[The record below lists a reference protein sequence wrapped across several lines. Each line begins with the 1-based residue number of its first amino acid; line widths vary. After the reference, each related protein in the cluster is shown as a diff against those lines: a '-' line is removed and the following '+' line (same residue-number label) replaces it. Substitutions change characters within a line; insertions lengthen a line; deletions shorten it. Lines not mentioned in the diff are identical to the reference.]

1 MREKNKTLVTPEGFE
16 LRFYERESTEIT
28 LNIPKEVLETLEE
41 IANKKDMSVESVLK
55 FFISK
60 GLRNELDPKSA
71 KELMMK
77 RLNSRKN
84 IKEAKNV
91 ELAA

>member
-1 MREKNKTLVTPEGFE
+1 MREKNKTLVTSEGFE
-16 LRFYERESTEIT
+16 LKFYERESTEIT
-28 LNIPKEVLETLEE
+28 LNIPKDVLETLQS
-41 IANKKDMSVESVLK
+41 IADKKDMSVESVLK

-60 GLRNELDPKSA
+60 GLRNELDPKVA
-71 KELMMK
+71 EELMMK

-84 IKEAKNV
+84 IKEAADV